1 MSHAASVSLNLS
13 EAIAAAGQCGAPAAS
28 GLSAIGLVGGM
39 VSVLL
44 QALLSAQCQVSPA
57 SKWPADY
64 DGELGEEPYDFVV
77 IGAGSAGSVVA
88 SRLSENPDWRVLVL
102 EAGGDPPAEAE
113 LPALFFGLQHTEFT
127 WNYFAEPSE
136 LASRGLKD
144 GRVYWP
150 RGRMLGGSGSANAM
164 LYLRGN
170 RRDYDG
176 WAALGNDGWSY
187 DEVLP
192 YFERSVR
199 AQGNESHP
207 KGYVTLNPFERQDDD
222 IQQMIIAGGL
232 ELGVPHVAEFAEGS
246 ETGYGH
252 APGTVRQGERM
263 STAKGYLA
271 AVAKARPNLHI
282 VKHALV
288 QQLHFHEDLLQGIS
302 FERNGRLHRVEVAK
316 EAVLSAGSIDSPALL
331 LRSGIGGRDQL
342 QELGIPLQLELP
354 GVGKNLQDHLVV
366 PLFLRL
372 NEGRTQAATQQEIL
386 DSIYEYLIH
395 RTGELATHGT
405 ASLVGFVNT
414 NGSSIYPDV
423 ENHHLFFRRGRHDQ
437 LEMFLRG
444 VSFQEQHL
452 QHLQSLLRDSELLC
466 VFMLLSH
473 PQAKGELRLQSR
485 DPAVPPLLV
494 SNYLSEREDVAT
506 VLRGIRYV
514 ESLERTQAFQAQLAE
529 MVHIPIE
536 ECDAQ
541 HAYRSDGYWSCYAR
555 HFTITCYHQTGTV
568 KMGPATDDQSCV
580 SPRLQLHGARNLRVA
595 DASVMP
601 NVVSA
606 NTNAATVMIAERA
619 ADFIRDDWQHHPEQ
633 QQRQRQPKVQH
644 MHADDL

>member
-1 MSHAASVSLNLS
+1 MPHAASINLNLS
-13 EAIAAAGQCGAPAAS
+13 EAIAAGQCAGTATTAV
-28 GLSAIGLVGGM
+28 GLFGGM
-39 VSVLL
+39 VGLLL
-44 QALLSAQCQVSPA
+44 QALLSAQCQISPA
-57 SKWPADY
+57 GQWPADY
-64 DGELGEEPYDFVV
+64 AGDLGEPYDFVV

-102 EAGGDPPAEAE
+102 EAGGDPPVEAAP
-113 LPALFFGLQHTEFT
+113 PALFFGLQHTEFI
-127 WNYFAEPSE
+127 WNYFTEPSE
-136 LASRGLKD
+136 LASRGLKN
-144 GRVYWP
+144 GRAYWP

-222 IQQMIIAGGL
+222 IHQMILAGGL
-232 ELGVPHVAEFAEGS
+232 ELGMPYMAEFAEGS
-246 ETGYGH
+246 ETGYAH
-252 APGTVRQGERM
+252 VPGTVRRGERM
-263 STAKGYLA
+263 STARGYLG
-271 AVAKARPNLHI
+271 AVAGTRPNLHV

-288 QQLHFHEDLLQGIS
+288 KQLHFQGDLLQGVS
-302 FERNGRLHRVEVAK
+302 FERKGRLHRVEVAK

-331 LRSGIGGRDQL
+331 LRSGIGPRQHL
-342 QELGIPLQLELP
+342 QELGIPLQWDLP

-372 NEGRTQAATQQEIL
+372 NAGQSDAASSQQELL
-386 DSIYEYLIH
+386 DSIYDYLIH
-395 RTGELATHGT
+395 RRGALATHST

-414 NGSSIYPDV
+414 NGSGIYPDV
-423 ENHHLFFRRGRHDQ
+423 ENHHLFFRRGRHDM
-437 LEMFLRG
+437 LEIFLRG
-444 VSFQEQHL
+444 LSFQEQYQQQL
-452 QHLQSLLRDSELLC
+452 QGLLSGSDLLC
-466 VFMLLSH
+466 VFLLLSH
-473 PQAKGELRLQSR
+473 PQARGELRLRSP
-485 DPAVPPLLV
+485 DPSVAPLLV

-506 VLRGIRYV
+506 VLRGIRYI
-514 ESLERTQAFQAQLAE
+514 ESLERTQSFRAQLAE
-529 MVHIPIE
+529 MAHIPIE
-536 ECDAQ
+536 ECDSR
-541 HAYRSDGYWSCYAR
+541 HEYRSDGYWRCYAR
-555 HFTITCYHQTGTV
+555 HFTVTCYHQTGTV
-568 KMGPATDDQSCV
+568 KMGPSADAQSCV

-606 NTNAATVMIAERA
+606 NTNAATVMIGERA
-619 ADFIRDDWQHHPEQ
+619 ADFIREDWHPERRQ
-633 QQRQRQPKVQH
+633 QVKVQQH
-644 MHADDL
+644 MHADGL

>member
-1 MSHAASVSLNLS
+1 MSHAASPSPNLNLS
-13 EAIAAAGQCGAPAAS
+13 EAFASAGQCAAP
-28 GLSAIGLVGGM
+28 AIGLFGGM
-39 VSVLL
+39 VSMLL
-44 QALLSAQCQVSPA
+44 QALLSAQCQVSPP
-57 SKWPADY
+57 SQWPPDY
-64 DGELGEEPYDFVV
+64 EGDLDEPYDFVV
-77 IGAGSAGSVVA
+77 IGGGSAGSVVA

-102 EAGGDPPAEAE
+102 EAGGDPPVESE
-113 LPALFFGLQHTEFT
+113 PPALFFGLQHTEFI
-127 WNYFAEPSE
+127 WNYFAEPSA

-164 LYLRGN
+164 LYVRGN

-199 AQGNESHP
+199 PQGNESHP
-207 KGYVTLNPFERQDDD
+207 KGYVTLSPFERQDDD
-222 IQQMIIAGGL
+222 IHQMILAGGL
-232 ELGVPHVAEFAEGS
+232 ELGLPNVAAFAEGS

-252 APGTVRQGERM
+252 VPGTVRQGQRM
-263 STAKGYLA
+263 STAKGYLG
-271 AVAKARPNLHI
+271 AVAGTRPNLQV

-288 QQLHFHEDLLQGIS
+288 QQLHFQGDRLQGVT
-302 FERNGRLHRVEVAK
+302 FERQGRQHRVEVAK

-331 LRSGIGGRDQL
+331 LRSGIGPREQL
-342 QELGIPLQLELP
+342 QELGIPLQWHLP

-372 NEGRTQAATQQEIL
+372 NEGQTEAATEQEIL
-386 DSIYEYLIH
+386 DSVYDYLVH
-395 RTGELATHGT
+395 RRGPLATHST
-405 ASLVGFVNT
+405 ASLVGFVST

-423 ENHHLFFRRGRHDQ
+423 EYHHLFFRRGRHDM
-437 LEMFLRG
+437 LEALLRG
-444 VSFQEQHL
+444 LSFQEQYQ
-452 QHLQSLLRDSELLC
+452 QHLQGLLGGSDLLC
-466 VFMLLSH
+466 VFVLLSH
-473 PQAKGELRLQSR
+473 PKAKGELRLRSP

-506 VLRGIRYV
+506 VLRGIRHM
-514 ESLERTQAFQAQLAE
+514 ESLERTASFRAHRAE
-529 MVHIPIE
+529 VAHIPIA
-536 ECDAQ
+536 ECDSR
-541 HAYRSDGYWSCYAR
+541 HEYRSDGYWGCYAS
-555 HFTITCYHQTGTV
+555 HFTVTCYHQTGTV
-568 KMGPATDDQSCV
+568 KMGPPADAQACV

-606 NTNAATVMIAERA
+606 NTNAATVMIGERA
-619 ADFIRDDWQHHPEQ
+619 ADFIREDWHQAGVQPPQPQ
-633 QQRQRQPKVQH
+633 QQPH
-644 MHADDL
+644 MHADGL